1 MSERLQVIVVG
12 SGVAGMTY
20 ATQLM
25 AHLGA
30 DAVRIRILCKAPVQV
45 SSSFSAQGGI
55 AAVMRTDDTFEQ
67 HVRDT
72 LLTGAGRNDPE
83 VVGVVVREGPALIR
97 SLIGYGARF
106 DRDEDGTLSMAR
118 EGGHSAPRVV
128 HHQDRTGEEI
138 VRVLQDRV
146 LRDPGIE
153 MVEGQ
158 RVLDLLL
165 DGEGPDARAIGVRS
179 IDPRLGGIIDRYA
192 HVIVLATG
200 GAGRLYAT
208 TTNPISATGD
218 GVAMAARAGA
228 VLRDMAFVQF
238 HPTALDAG
246 AEEQAF
252 LISEAVRG
260 AGARLLKEDR
270 SSLMEGIHAMGDLAP
285 RHVVARAIHQEL
297 VRTGAAHVWLDPT
310 PIGAARFAALF
321 PAIAVHCRAL
331 GHRPGIDLL
340 PVRPAA
346 HFMIGGVRTDAQGNS
361 SIPGLLALGECASS
375 GMHGA
380 DRLASNSLLEALVIA
395 DRAAAA
401 TAQLCAAEACPED
414 IHAPGDRRVE
424 VDPWAEERLGELR
437 TMMTREVGIVRTME
451 GLQRAQQWVGS
462 VAESINERWTRYP
475 GSLPLVDLRDMQ
487 VVAAA
492 IIDGAIMEPQNMGT
506 HYREG
511 TEELKANM
519 RTVEPIPTVPVG
531 TLVHPRMMGVSP
543 VSQPGYDLAWQA
555 LNTPF
560 NRDE

>member
-179 IDPRLGGIIDRYA
+179 IDPRLGGII
-192 HVIVLATG
+192 
-200 GAGRLYAT
+200 
-208 TTNPISATGD
+208 
-218 GVAMAARAGA
+218 
-228 VLRDMAFVQF
+228 
-238 HPTALDAG
+238 
-246 AEEQAF
+246 
-252 LISEAVRG
+252 
-260 AGARLLKEDR
+260 
-270 SSLMEGIHAMGDLAP
+270 
-285 RHVVARAIHQEL
+285 
-297 VRTGAAHVWLDPT
+297 
-310 PIGAARFAALF
+310 
-321 PAIAVHCRAL
+321 
-331 GHRPGIDLL
+331 
-340 PVRPAA
+340 
-346 HFMIGGVRTDAQGNS
+346 
-361 SIPGLLALGECASS
+361 
-375 GMHGA
+375 
-380 DRLASNSLLEALVIA
+380 
-395 DRAAAA
+395 AA
-401 TAQLCAAEACPED
+401 TP
-414 IHAPGDRRVE
+414 
-424 VDPWAEERLGELR
+424 
-437 TMMTREVGIVRTME
+437 M
-451 GLQRAQQWVGS
+451 
-462 VAESINERWTRYP
+462 
-475 GSLPLVDLRDMQ
+475 
-487 VVAAA
+487 
-492 IIDGAIMEPQNMGT
+492 
-506 HYREG
+506 
-511 TEELKANM
+511 
-519 RTVEPIPTVPVG
+519 
-531 TLVHPRMMGVSP
+531 
-543 VSQPGYDLAWQA
+543 
-555 LNTPF
+555 
-560 NRDE
+560 